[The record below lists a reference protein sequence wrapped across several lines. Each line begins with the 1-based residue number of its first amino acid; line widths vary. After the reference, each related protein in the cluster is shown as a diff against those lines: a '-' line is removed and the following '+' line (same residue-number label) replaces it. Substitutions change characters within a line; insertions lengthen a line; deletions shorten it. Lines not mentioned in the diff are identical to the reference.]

1 MNCYVEKFIQIFS
14 SFKTNVCVAR
24 SDVFDFI
31 EKGLRIQSISYVLR
45 FMAVLTVVHAERD
58 GATHVI
64 NFCPASSKEREVND
78 AWLEN
83 ECNEP

>member
-1 MNCYVEKFIQIFS
+1 M
-14 SFKTNVCVAR
+14 
-24 SDVFDFI
+24 FDYI
-31 EKGLRIQSISYVLR
+31 EKGLRIQSISYVLG
-45 FMAVLTVVHAERD
+45 FLAVLTVIHAERD

-64 NFCPASSKEREVND
+64 NFCRASSKEGEVYD